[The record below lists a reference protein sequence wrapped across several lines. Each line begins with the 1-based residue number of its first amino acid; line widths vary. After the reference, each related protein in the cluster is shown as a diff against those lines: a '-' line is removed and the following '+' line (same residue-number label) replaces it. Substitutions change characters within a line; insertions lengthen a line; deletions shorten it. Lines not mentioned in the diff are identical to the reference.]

1 MNFDNGR
8 TLYWLFQLKLPQEDG
23 TFGGNRNSSWSRIWG
38 QHPWG
43 GRRSK
48 CACLCWHLLVGSNIS
63 SKCSSP
69 QTTKVFSLM
78 DAMILR
84 VLHFSVWILTMMI
97 VPKAPGIWGG
107 GNTFFISVSSL
118 NWLQVESIYIWAI
131 LSFSHLTC
139 FLQQMFLFYTHVKH
153 YQFLD
158 FPGKNLLNA
167 STKELIVCECS
178 WEMRS

>member
-1 MNFDNGR
+1 MGGWEGGAWDGNYWRAPSRPSESEYLQLGFRNLPFHITPLPPKWFSCIMNFDNGR
-8 TLYWLFQLKLPQEDG
+8 TLYWLFRLKLPQEDG

-43 GRRSK
+43 GWRSK
-48 CACLCWHLLVGSNIS
+48 CACLCWHLLVESNIS

-97 VPKAPGIWGG
+97 IPKAPGIWGG
-107 GNTFFISVSSL
+107 GNTCF
-118 NWLQVESIYIWAI
+118 YICI
-131 LSFSHLTC
+131 LS
-139 FLQQMFLFYTHVKH
+139 
-153 YQFLD
+153 
-158 FPGKNLLNA
+158 
-167 STKELIVCECS
+167 
-178 WEMRS
+178 